1 MVDITPRQ
9 RMLNAYL
16 GQWSDRYPV
25 APEFWCYLPA
35 RLLGVDMII
44 LEREV
49 PHWQALL
56 TTFEHYGTEGWGIVA
71 PSRPNPLVATRSTMQ
86 SLGDGR
92 FIESSDCIT
101 PHGALR
107 TVVQYDIRQP
117 SWVLERPLK
126 DLARDEPAWLDTAL
140 PPIELHDY
148 LPVQSA
154 LQSVGEKYMLEVY
167 VGGMF
172 FDFIAGPMGLEQGIA
187 ALIDHPE
194 HYRALQ
200 QRYIE
205 YMVAETSAVCENTTE
220 APLFIACGWSCAS
233 LIGPRLWRQWDL
245 PVVQA
250 ISAEAHRHGRLV
262 HLHYHGQAMAN
273 LPDLAVCGADCICP
287 FERAPGGDV
296 TDLAA
301 VQRALAG
308 RITFNGNIHTVETL
322 IRGGSADITRE
333 VQELVAAFTSEP
345 RLIIGTGDQVGD
357 DTPDENIWA
366 LIEIAKRLGVH
377 HA

>member
-1 MVDITPRQ
+1 MIEITPRQ

-16 GQWSDRYPV
+16 GRWSDRYPV

-35 RLLGVDMII
+35 RLLGLDMIT

-56 TTFEHYGTEGWGIVA
+56 TTFEHYGSEGWGIVA
-71 PSRPNPLVATRSTMQ
+71 PARPNPLVETRSTMQ
-86 SLGDGR
+86 NLGEGR
-92 FIESSDCIT
+92 YSATTLSAT
-101 PHGALR
+101 PHGNLR
-107 TVVQYDIRQP
+107 TVTLYDRRQP
-117 SWVLERPLK
+117 SWVVERPVK
-126 DLARDEPAWLDTAL
+126 DPASDEPAWLDTAL

-148 LPVQSA
+148 APVNTA
-154 LQSVGEKYMLEVY
+154 LQVVGERYLLEVY

-194 HYRALQ
+194 HYSALQ
-200 QRYIE
+200 QRYLE
-205 YMVAETSAVCENTTE
+205 YMVAETNAVCEHTAE
-220 APLFIACGWSCAS
+220 APLFIGCGWSCAS

-250 ISAEAHRHGRLV
+250 ISVEAHRHGRLV
-262 HLHYHGQAMAN
+262 HLHYHGQTIAN
-273 LPDLAVCGADCICP
+273 LPDLAACGVDCICP
-287 FERAPGGDV
+287 FERPPGGDV

-301 VQRALAG
+301 VRCALAG

-322 IRGGSADITRE
+322 IRGGRADIVRE
-333 VQELVAAFTSEP
+333 VTELVTAFAGEP

-366 LIEIAKRLGVH
+366 LIEIAKRLGEH